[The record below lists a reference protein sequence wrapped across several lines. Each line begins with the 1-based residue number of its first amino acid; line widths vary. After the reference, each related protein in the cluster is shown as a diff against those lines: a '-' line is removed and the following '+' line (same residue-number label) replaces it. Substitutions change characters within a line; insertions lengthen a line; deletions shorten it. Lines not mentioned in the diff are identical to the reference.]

1 MMKPLTLVG
10 LVCLLTPQ
18 VQGAEPQASA
28 ATPTAS
34 SAVSAAEQAMA
45 SQSAVSAAESPAAA
59 AQSSVSAAE
68 SPAVAVQSAVSA
80 AAPQPAGS
88 GAVPAAAP
96 LPVASE
102 STPAAEP
109 APVATGA
116 AHAAP
121 FPAATAESGLSPTSR
136 PMTSTPSGGGGLGI
150 DSSNLQAVPLYRQ
163 DELLN
168 WIEQGRHLQQV
179 KQDRCQLT
187 QDIEVR
193 AEVMKVPAYQF
204 LWGDMLAWGVCI
216 KPDAELGVKFMWEAA
231 NQGLAPALEQ
241 LGRYYWKGTLV
252 QKDLVKAETL
262 MREAASLGFQRAQ
275 VEWVEM
281 LLQGMGSPLDY
292 EEAYHWLHSTV
303 IGDKALH
310 QKATS
315 LLSRLANRMPANAI
329 ARAKAMH

>member
-1 MMKPLTLVG
+1 MMKPITLVG
-10 LVCLLTPQ
+10 LLCLLTPPLLTGQ
-18 VQGAEPQASA
+18 AQGAEPSASA
-28 ATPTAS
+28 ATATSGAT
-34 SAVSAAEQAMA
+34 
-45 SQSAVSAAESPAAA
+45 PAASA
-59 AQSSVSAAE
+59 PAQPE
-68 SPAVAVQSAVSA
+68 VAVQPSA
-80 AAPQPAGS
+80 AAPSSAAAPA
-88 GAVPAAAP
+88 PAAAP
-96 LPVASE
+96 TTATPAPPAAPVAAASA
-102 STPAAEP
+102 TPATAPAAAPIP
-109 APVATGA
+109 APVA
-116 AHAAP
+116 
-121 FPAATAESGLSPTSR
+121 AEGDRSPNNR
-136 PMTSTPSGGGGLGI
+136 PMTSTPASGVTV
-150 DSSNLQAVPLYRQ
+150 DSGALQAVPLYRQ

-193 AEVMKVPAYQF
+193 AEVMKIPSYQF

-216 KPDAELGVKFMWEAA
+216 KPNAELGVKFMWDAA

-252 QKDLVKAETL
+252 QKDLLKAETL

-275 VEWVEM
+275 IEWVEM

-310 QKATS
+310 QKATG
-315 LLSRLANRMPANAI
+315 LLSRLGNRMPANAI

>member
-10 LVCLLTPQ
+10 LVCLLTTQ

-45 SQSAVSAAESPAAA
+45 SQSAVSAAESPA
-59 AQSSVSAAE
+59 
-68 SPAVAVQSAVSA
+68 VATQSAVSA
-80 AAPQPAGS
+80 AEPSIAAVQPAGS
-88 GAVPAAAP
+88 GAVPATAP

-109 APVATGA
+109 APVATGS
-116 AHAAP
+116 AP
-121 FPAATAESGLSPTSR
+121 ATPSPAATAESGLSPTSR

-252 QKDLVKAETL
+252 QQDLVKAETL

>member
-1 MMKPLTLVG
+1 MMKPLTLFG
-10 LVCLLTPQ
+10 LACLLTTQ
-18 VQGAEPQASA
+18 TQGAEPQVSA
-28 ATPTAS
+28 AAPTAS
-34 SAVSAAEQAMA
+34 SAVSVAESAIA
-45 SQSAVSAAESPAAA
+45 SPPAVSAAEP
-59 AQSSVSAAE
+59 
-68 SPAVAVQSAVSA
+68 VAVSQPAVSA
-80 AAPQPAGS
+80 AGPVASYQPEVSAAG
-88 GAVPAAAP
+88 PAAP
-96 LPVASE
+96 LPVAPSMAQ
-102 STPAAEP
+102 PAA
-109 APVATGA
+109 
-116 AHAAP
+116 
-121 FPAATAESGLSPTSR
+121 AATASDGGLSPTSQ
-136 PMTSTPSGGGGLGI
+136 PMTSTPTSGVD
-150 DSSNLQAVPLYRQ
+150 DSGNLQAVPLYRQ

-216 KPDAELGVKFMWEAA
+216 KPNAELGVKFMWEAA

-252 QKDLVKAETL
+252 QKDLLKAETL

-281 LLQGMGSPLDY
+281 LLQGLGSPLDY

-315 LLSRLANRMPANAI
+315 LLNRLGNRMPANAI
-329 ARAKAMH
+329 ARAKAMR

>member
-1 MMKPLTLVG
+1 MMKPLTLFG
-10 LVCLLTPQ
+10 LACLLTTQ
-18 VQGAEPQASA
+18 AQGAEPQVSA
-28 ATPTAS
+28 AAPTAS
-34 SAVSAAEQAMA
+34 SAVSVAESAIA
-45 SQSAVSAAESPAAA
+45 SPPAVSAAEPVAVSQPAVSTAGPGPVA
-59 AQSSVSAAE
+59 SYQPEVSAAG
-68 SPAVAVQSAVSA
+68 P
-80 AAPQPAGS
+80 
-88 GAVPAAAP
+88 AAP
-96 LPVASE
+96 LPVAPSM
-102 STPAAEP
+102 AQ
-109 APVATGA
+109 
-116 AHAAP
+116 
-121 FPAATAESGLSPTSR
+121 PAATATASDGGLSPTSQ
-136 PMTSTPSGGGGLGI
+136 PMTSTPTSGVD
-150 DSSNLQAVPLYRQ
+150 DSGNLQAVPLYRQ

-216 KPDAELGVKFMWEAA
+216 KPNAELGVKFMWEAA

-252 QKDLVKAETL
+252 QKDLLKAETL

-281 LLQGMGSPLDY
+281 LLQGLGSPLDY

-315 LLSRLANRMPANAI
+315 LLNRLGNRMPANAI
-329 ARAKAMH
+329 ARAKAMR

>member
-1 MMKPLTLVG
+1 MMKPLTLFG
-10 LVCLLTPQ
+10 LACLLTTQ
-18 VQGAEPQASA
+18 AQGAEPQVSA
-28 ATPTAS
+28 AAPTAS
-34 SAVSAAEQAMA
+34 SAVSVAESAIA
-45 SQSAVSAAESPAAA
+45 SPPAVSAAEPVAVSQPAVSAA
-59 AQSSVSAAE
+59 GPVASYQPEVSAAE
-68 SPAVAVQSAVSA
+68 P
-80 AAPQPAGS
+80 
-88 GAVPAAAP
+88 AAP
-96 LPVASE
+96 LPVAPSMAQ
-102 STPAAEP
+102 PAA
-109 APVATGA
+109 A
-116 AHAAP
+116 ASSAAS
-121 FPAATAESGLSPTSR
+121 ATASDGGLSPTSQ
-136 PMTSTPSGGGGLGI
+136 PMTSTPTSGVD
-150 DSSNLQAVPLYRQ
+150 DSGNLQAVPLYRQ

-216 KPDAELGVKFMWEAA
+216 KPNAELGVKFMWEAA

-252 QKDLVKAETL
+252 QKDLLKAETL

-275 VEWVEM
+275 IEWVEM
-281 LLQGMGSPLDY
+281 LLQGLGSPLDY

-315 LLSRLANRMPANAI
+315 LLNRLGNRMPANAI
-329 ARAKAMH
+329 ARAKAMR

>member
-1 MMKPLTLVG
+1 MMKPLTLLVLVG
-10 LVCLLTPQ
+10 AFTAPLY
-18 VQGAEPQASA
+18 GAEAVSAAVSSDVPAASASAPNASSAAVATAPVSA
-28 ATPTAS
+28 ATPAPSEAVPVLLPAEPVTPVAS
-34 SAVSAAEQAMA
+34 SGE
-45 SQSAVSAAESPAAA
+45 
-59 AQSSVSAAE
+59 
-68 SPAVAVQSAVSA
+68 
-80 AAPQPAGS
+80 G
-88 GAVPAAAP
+88 AAP
-96 LPVASE
+96 LPK
-102 STPAAEP
+102 PAEP
-109 APVATGA
+109 AAVVAPPAPLA
-116 AHAAP
+116 AG
-121 FPAATAESGLSPTSR
+121 E
-136 PMTSTPSGGGGLGI
+136 
-150 DSSNLQAVPLYRQ
+150 LQAVPLYRQ

-216 KPDAELGVKFMWEAA
+216 KPNAELGVKFMWEAA

-252 QKDLVKAETL
+252 QKDLLKAETL

-275 VEWVEM
+275 IEWVEM

-303 IGDKALH
+303 IGDKVLH

-315 LLSRLANRMPANAI
+315 LLSRLGKRMPANAI
-329 ARAKAMH
+329 ARAKGMH